1 MSRGQILY
9 IEDNFDNRILIK
21 RVLEAEGYT
30 VIEAE
35 NGKVGI
41 EKATSIKPDLIL
53 MDINLPD
60 IDGYECTA
68 RLRKIMNGANRMPIV
83 ALTANVM
90 EGDSQKALDAGCDGH
105 IPKPIDVDTLPVQ
118 VAAFIKKHTEK
129 MAAVP
134 EKPAGDKPAIMA
146 SPLVQPGT
154 AKPGADQPPAPK
166 QGLEKQAG

>member
-1 MSRGQILY
+1 MGRILY

-35 NGKVGI
+35 SGLTGLN
-41 EKATSIKPDLIL
+41 KATHEMFDLIL

-68 RLRKIMNGANRMPIV
+68 RMRQINTMSRVPIV

-90 EGDSQKALDAGCDGH
+90 EGDSQKAMDAGCDGY
-105 IPKPIDVDTLPVQ
+105 IPKPIDVDALPVQ
-118 VAAFIKKHTEK
+118 VASFISRH
-129 MAAVP
+129 
-134 EKPAGDKPAIMA
+134 
-146 SPLVQPGT
+146 
-154 AKPGADQPPAPK
+154 
-166 QGLEKQAG
+166 